1 MWLYVTNDELI
12 KKRKAI
18 HDGAY
23 SYTIYK
29 SSNKNPKQERYCTI
43 CGRKLVERVN
53 TVSPYYYTLVKHYYF
68 DVLNIFRVSMCYD
81 IRSCRAELSKQGK
94 YSQ

>member
-1 MWLYVTNDELI
+1 MTNDELI

-23 SYTIYK
+23 SYTVYK
-29 SSNKNPKQERYCTI
+29 AKNKNPRQERCCAV
-43 CGRKLVERVN
+43 CGRKLVEKVN
-53 TVSPYYYTLVKHYYF
+53 VVNPYYYTLVKHYYLN
-68 DVLNIFRVSMCYD
+68 VLNVFRISMCYD

-94 YSQ
+94 YGQ